1 MNPLEDS
8 EIEVALYTSAV
19 SRPDRSNSLQQSV
32 IAFFIFYSGKPII
45 CWCMLREAFH
55 FSGCHLLTIGL
66 RSIMSSHANGRAL
79 PTPLVWTGTQK
90 RFAAPS
96 EPTLRSPSDD
106 QLMAR
111 LKSRDTTALEILFV
125 RYSRLVS
132 GIAFRIVRD
141 YGEAE
146 EVVQEAFFY
155 IYQKSS
161 LFDPT
166 KGSAKAWI
174 VQVAYS
180 RALDRKAHLSRRHFY
195 VGTEIDSLDD
205 TLMGK
210 SDVEREIGA
219 RFDLA
224 HLQQAFRSLTQ
235 TQRRT
240 IELFY
245 FEGLELREISE
256 ELQEPLGNVRHHFYR
271 GLERLRKDPTI
282 RKLSEKTRDAERK
295 TPEARRA

>member
-1 MNPLEDS
+1 
-8 EIEVALYTSAV
+8 
-19 SRPDRSNSLQQSV
+19 
-32 IAFFIFYSGKPII
+32 
-45 CWCMLREAFH
+45 
-55 FSGCHLLTIGL
+55 
-66 RSIMSSHANGRAL
+66 
-79 PTPLVWTGTQK
+79 
-90 RFAAPS
+90 
-96 EPTLRSPSDD
+96 
-106 QLMAR
+106 MAS
-111 LKSRDTTALEILFV
+111 LKSRDTAALEVLFG

-141 YGEAE
+141 YSEAE

-155 IYQKSS
+155 IYQKAG
-161 LFDPT
+161 LFDST

-210 SDVEREIGA
+210 ADVEREIGA
-219 RFDLA
+219 RIDLA
-224 HLQQAFRSLTQ
+224 HLQRAFRSLTQ

-240 IELFY
+240 LELFY

-256 ELQEPLGNVRHHFYR
+256 KLQEPLGNVRHYFYR
-271 GLERLRKDPTI
+271 GLERLRKNPFVQ
-282 RKLSEKTRDAERK
+282 RLSEKTRDAEPKKR
-295 TPEARRA
+295 EIRRS